1 MSEDTKMPAGLDYQG
16 RHETRADPRDDLDR
30 EVGSF
35 FRGILSAMAITAA
48 AVAIAMLIVALV
60 GNPAHA
66 ARRDCCGP
74 SNGVQK

>member
-16 RHETRADPRDDLDR
+16 RYETRGDPLDELDR

-48 AVAIAMLIVALV
+48 CVAIALFLASLFA
-60 GNPAHA
+60 NPAHA
-66 ARRDCCGP
+66 GRRDGCCI
-74 SNGVQK
+74 NVQK